1 VTAQHAKRNLLLHT
15 LDGIFFMAGITLFNM
30 EAVVPKLIGEFSDSA
45 LLVGLVPMVMWL
57 GQVLPQPIAAKT
69 LEGLAYKKRAILLIG
84 TSQRLGWML
93 LLASLLLHWSSPF
106 TLVSLFIAI
115 GINSISNGVV
125 VPIWTDFYAK
135 TVTRS
140 MWARV
145 MGLRQASSGVIGIA
159 LGLFIDAV
167 FARFPAPARY
177 QILAGL
183 TLLFLGLSYVAFA
196 LVHEEPEPGLPNQR
210 TTTWTDYFLGL
221 ARCLSRRQDFR
232 WFAAAS
238 LLCGLPL
245 TVTLSFL
252 AKYGLAS
259 PAAQEGVT
267 GAFTAS
273 FKGAAAVGALTAGLL
288 SDRRSPLAPFR
299 IAPLLFVAG
308 ALAAASSN
316 APQVVCAAFAL
327 VGASLGMVFASTLPA
342 LFRYAEHGRIPT
354 YAAAYAVLL
363 SIPRAVAP
371 PVVGCAVDSG
381 LIGFPAV
388 FAGCAAMCF
397 VGWLAFLRAKPPLT
411 EDGADLPPPAR
422 PPMR

>member
-1 VTAQHAKRNLLLHT
+1 MTAQHAKRNLILHT

-45 LLVGLVPMVMWL
+45 LLVGLVPMAMWL
-57 GQVLPQPIAAKT
+57 GHVLPQPIAAKK
-69 LEGLAYKKRAILLIG
+69 LEGLAYKKRAVLLIG
-84 TSQRLGWML
+84 ISQRLGWAI
-93 LLASLLLHWSSPF
+93 LLASFFVRWGSPF
-106 TLVSLFIAI
+106 TLVALFIAVS
-115 GINSISNGVV
+115 INSISTGVV

-140 MWARV
+140 MWAQV
-145 MGLRQASSGVIGIA
+145 IGLRQASSGVIGIA

-210 TTTWTDYFLGL
+210 ATTWRDYFLGL
-221 ARCLSRRQDFR
+221 ARCLTRRRDFR
-232 WFAAAS
+232 WFAIAS

-252 AKYGLAS
+252 AKHGLAS

-273 FKGAAAVGALTAGLL
+273 LKGATAIGALTAGLL

-299 IAPLLFVAG
+299 IAPLLLVAG
-308 ALAAASSN
+308 ALAAAASN
-316 APQVVCAAFAL
+316 APPVTCVAFAL
-327 VGASLGMVFASTLPA
+327 VGAALGMIFAATLPV
-342 LFRYAEHGRIPT
+342 LFRFAEHGRIPT

-363 SIPRAVAP
+363 SIPRAVVP
-371 PVVGCAVDSG
+371 PVVGCAVDAG
-381 LIGFPAV
+381 LLGFPAV

-397 VGWLAFLRAKPPLT
+397 VGWLAFLQAKAPAM
-411 EDGADLPPPAR
+411 EKGADLPPAAR